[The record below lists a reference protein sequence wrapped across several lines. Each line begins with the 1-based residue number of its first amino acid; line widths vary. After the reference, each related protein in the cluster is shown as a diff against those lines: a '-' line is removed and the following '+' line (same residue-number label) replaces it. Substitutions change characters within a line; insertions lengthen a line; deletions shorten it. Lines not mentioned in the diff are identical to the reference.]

1 MITTVMFFQ
10 EWNTV
15 FIEIIRTKLKQDI
28 AKLLVLTNLSV
39 APELPGPEVTKIRM
53 CKPSQ
58 TSKQVQAK
66 NVQCDSK
73 AFSNVLIINSKHEKH
88 NEVLSM

>member
-1 MITTVMFFQ
+1 M
-10 EWNTV
+10 
-15 FIEIIRTKLKQDI
+15 FIEIIRTKLTQDI

-58 TSKQVQAK
+58 TSKQVQTK
-66 NVQCDSK
+66 KVQCDSK
-73 AFSNVLIINSKHEKH
+73 AVSNVLTIKSKHEMQ
-88 NEVLSM
+88 NYVLSM

>member
-1 MITTVMFFQ
+1 MFFFQ

-15 FIEIIRTKLKQDI
+15 FIEIIRTKLTQDI

-58 TSKQVQAK
+58 TSKASAK
-66 NVQCDSK
+66 KVQCDSK
-73 AFSNVLIINSKHEKH
+73 AFSTVFKTKSNQKMQN
-88 NEVLSM
+88 